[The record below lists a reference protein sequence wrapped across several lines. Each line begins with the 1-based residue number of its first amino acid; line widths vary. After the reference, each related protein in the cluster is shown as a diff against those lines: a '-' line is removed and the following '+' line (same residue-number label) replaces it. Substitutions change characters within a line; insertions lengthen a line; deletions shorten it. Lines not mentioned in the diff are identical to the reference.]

1 MADDKLLTYDQIDRA
16 ALTPMMEQYLTL
28 KEGRPDAYLFFRL
41 GDFYELFFDDA
52 LEVSKLLGLALTGRD
67 CGLPERAPMCGI
79 PYHAAESYI
88 ARLLEG
94 GHKVAIAEQ
103 VEDPK
108 EATGLVERQIIR
120 VISPGT
126 IIDPDQLDALSYSY
140 IACVYQQD
148 SYYGLAYA
156 DISASRFAACKLI
169 FGRTSQKLLDELSRI
184 KPQEIVANQDFFQ
197 AEVCQQYKDRKAVSL
212 TCLEPEAFS
221 LEARQKFGM
230 NPGGE
235 ADLATIALTGLL
247 TYLADQA
254 FVLPDP
260 LPEPEIYELEA
271 YMVLDRTARQHLEIT
286 ETLRTRERKGS
297 LLWALDNCETSMGS
311 RLLQAFISQPLLN
324 LEEINWRQ
332 ACIQAFYDN
341 FVLRSELRKVLAGVY
356 DLERLAGRLAL
367 ASANPRDVYAVGR
380 IQAKIPDLQ
389 NLLGSLADPNL
400 QALANKLA
408 PLTEISQE
416 ILSKLEEELPLR
428 LSEGGIFR
436 PGADPQ
442 LDKLREAAQH
452 GSDWL
457 LDFEQ
462 AERQRTGIKNLKL
475 KYNRVFGYTIDIS
488 KTNLDKVPDDYI
500 RRQTLA
506 NSERFYT
513 PELKAMEER
522 ILGAEQKILILEQ
535 ELFIDLRKRLSEYLP
550 DLQQNAQVLALLD
563 VFAGQAD
570 LASKQGYCR
579 PHLVD
584 VPLWDVQAGRHPV
597 VEKILKKGE
606 FVANDLY
613 LDQGDKQLMI
623 ITGPNMAGKSTY
635 MRQFALLVIM
645 AQAGLFVPAQAA
657 TLGLVDRVFTR
668 VGASD
673 DLASGQS
680 TFMIEMNEVSQI
692 LREASPRSLL
702 ILDEI
707 GRGTSTWDGLSIAWS
722 VIEHVANPDYLG
734 CPCLFATHY
743 HELTELAESLAGVFN
758 AHVDIVRQQD
768 QLEFLHQIKLGAS
781 DHSYGIE
788 VAKLANIPDEVI
800 RRAREILH
808 MLEEENQGQRL
819 KIRKAAQPM
828 EGQIDLFSAAQAW
841 QGGEELRDA
850 LLSID
855 INMLRPL
862 DALAKLADLQDLARK
877 LKGKIQA

>member
-1 MADDKLLTYDQIDRA
+1 MPEDKLLTYDQIDRKA
-16 ALTPMMEQYLTL
+16 ITPMMEQYLAL
-28 KEGRPDAYLFFRL
+28 KAGQQDAYLFFRL

-52 LEVSKLLGLALTGRD
+52 IEVSKILGLALTGRD
-67 CGLPERAPMCGI
+67 CGLATRAPMCGI

-88 ARLLEG
+88 ARLLER

-120 VISPGT
+120 VVSPGT

-140 IACVYQQD
+140 IACVYQQE

-156 DISASRFAACKLI
+156 DISASRFANSNII
-169 FGRTSQKLLDELSRI
+169 FGQTQHKLLDELSRI
-184 KPQEIVANQDFFQ
+184 RPQEIVCNSEFFHSETCANYLATKQ
-197 AEVCQQYKDRKAVSL
+197 VSL
-212 TCLEPEAFS
+212 SCLDAEAFGS
-221 LEARQKFGM
+221 RARQKYQVEAVE
-230 NPGGE
+230 E
-235 ADLATIALTGLL
+235 ADLAANALTGLL
-247 TYLADQA
+247 SYLADQA
-254 FVLPDP
+254 FVLPEP
-260 LPEPEIYELEA
+260 LPPVESYQLEA
-271 YMVLDRTARQHLEIT
+271 YMVLDRTARRHLEIT
-286 ETLRTRERKGS
+286 ETIRTRERRGS

-311 RLLQAFISQPLLN
+311 RLLQSFLSQPLLN
-324 LEEINWRQ
+324 IKEIEWRQ
-332 ACIQAFYDN
+332 ACIQAFKDD
-341 FVLRSELRKVLAGVY
+341 FVLRSEVRKVLAGVY

-380 IQAKIPDLQ
+380 IQAKIPELQ
-389 NLLGSLADPNL
+389 KLLKQLKDPNL
-400 QALANKLA
+400 DALADKLD

-416 ILSKLEEELPLR
+416 ILTKMREDLPIR
-428 LSEGGIFR
+428 LNEGGIFLE
-436 PGADPQ
+436 GADPN
-442 LDKLREAAQH
+442 LDELRQAAQH

-457 LDFEQ
+457 LDFENS
-462 AERQRTGIKNLKL
+462 ERERTGIKNLRL
-475 KYNRVFGYTIDIS
+475 KYNRVFGYTIEVS
-488 KTNLDKVPDDYI
+488 KSNLDRIPEDYI

-522 ILGAEQKILILEQ
+522 ILGAEQKILRLEQ
-535 ELFIDLRKRLSEYLP
+535 ELFLDLRNRLSVSLP
-550 DLQQNAQVLALLD
+550 ALQQNAQVLALLD
-563 VFAGQAD
+563 LFAGQAD
-570 LASKQGYCR
+570 LAAKQNFCR
-579 PHLVD
+579 PKLLDLPV
-584 VPLWDVQAGRHPV
+584 WDIKAGRHPV

-606 FVANDLY
+606 FVPNDLY
-613 LDQGDKQLMI
+613 LDRADKQLMI
-623 ITGPNMAGKSTY
+623 LTGPNMAGKSTY
-635 MRQFALLVIM
+635 MRQNALIVIM
-645 AQAGLFVPAQAA
+645 AQAGLFVPASSASI
-657 TLGLVDRVFTR
+657 GLVDRIFTR

-722 VIEHVANPDYLG
+722 VIEHVANPDFLG

-743 HELTELAESLAGVFN
+743 HELTELAGSLPGVFN
-758 AHVDIVRQQD
+758 AHVDIVRDKD

-788 VAKLANIPDEVI
+788 VAKLANVPDEVI
-800 RRAREILH
+800 SRAREILR

-819 KIRKAAQPM
+819 KIRKASQPM

-841 QGGEELRDA
+841 QGGEELIDA
-850 LLSID
+850 LLDLD

-862 DALAKLADLQDLARK
+862 DALAKLSDLQNLAKK
-877 LKGKIQA
+877 LKDRK